1 MVFVVTGSSKGIGY
15 ELVKLLSVDN
25 MVYCISRN
33 DSAINKLKS
42 EVSYSKN
49 ISFLKGDVSKL
60 DLGQINQW
68 IKEEK
73 VDVLIN
79 NAGMLVNKPFIDQ
92 TYEDYKNT
100 MDVNFYGV
108 LNMTQLL
115 ASKLEKGKGQIVNI
129 GSVGGVQGSV
139 KYPGL
144 SVYSSSKGAVSILTE
159 CLAVELKEKDI
170 KINCLAL
177 GAVQTEMLNKAF
189 PDYKAEITA
198 LQMANYIVNFIHNGA
213 RLSNSLII
221 PVSLSSP

>member
-1 MVFVVTGSSKGIGY
+1 MVFVVTGCSKGIGY

-33 DSAINKLKS
+33 DSAIKKLKA

-49 ISFLKGDVSKL
+49 ISFFRGDVSKL
-60 DLGQINQW
+60 NLNHISKW

-79 NAGMLVNKPFIDQ
+79 NAGLLVNKPFIDQ

-115 ASKLEKGKGQIVNI
+115 ASKLEKAKGHIVNI
-129 GSVGGVQGSV
+129 GSVGGLQGSI

-159 CLAVELKEKDI
+159 CLAIELKEKNI

-189 PDYKAEITA
+189 PGYKAKITA
-198 LQMANYIVNFIHNGA
+198 FQMAEYIINFIYNGSN
-213 RLSNSLII
+213 LSNGLII
-221 PVSLSSP
+221 PVTLSNP

>member
-1 MVFVVTGSSKGIGY
+1 MVFVVTGCSKGIGY
-15 ELVKLLSVDN
+15 ELVKLLSLDN

-33 DSAINKLKS
+33 DTAIKKLKS
-42 EVSYSKN
+42 EVSNSKN
-49 ISFLKGDVSKL
+49 ISFFKGDVSKL
-60 DLGQINQW
+60 DLNQISQW
-68 IKEEK
+68 IKDEK

-79 NAGMLVNKPFIDQ
+79 NAGVLINKPFIDQ
-92 TYEDYKNT
+92 SYEDYKNT

-108 LNMTQLL
+108 LNMTHLL
-115 ASKLEKGKGQIVNI
+115 VSKLEKAKGQIVNI

-159 CLAVELKEKDI
+159 CLAIELEEKNI

-189 PDYKAEITA
+189 PGYKAKITA
-198 LQMANYIVNFIHNGA
+198 IQMAEYIINFIYNGSN
-213 RLSNSLII
+213 LSNGLII
-221 PVSLSSP
+221 PVTLSNP